1 MTEAQRK
8 AVNDLINAAD
18 ALISAID
25 GTTDQFEGEVS
36 DLSTATSALE
46 KAIEQ

>member
-8 AVNDLINAAD
+8 AITDLINAAD
-18 ALISAID
+18 ALILAMG
-25 GTTDQFEGEVS
+25 GTIDQFEGEVS

-46 KAIEQ
+46 EELNK